1 MSKNKDTSKLEHR
14 TLTDNEL
21 EGVTGGII
29 AVLIGLSSDAEILTA
44 TTQSNGHVKV
54 FSGVDYSLA

>member
-29 AVLIGLSSDAEILTA
+29 AVLIGLSSDVEILTTA
-44 TTQSNGHVKV
+44 PINGHVKV
-54 FSGVDYSLA
+54 FSGADY